1 MGLGMQSCLRGLGLL
16 LRKRGVVGAGEDGQ
30 RPRNLVGYRA
40 VFRTPGIPWA
50 LRRVKTVASLARWKG
65 IYWLSDVEP
74 MGPLK
79 RKVSDGGG
87 GVEPRDWKKTQY
99 SCREEPD
106 KVAVWAWVLQLR
118 EQTMGNDPLPVV
130 ISES

>member
-1 MGLGMQSCLRGLGLL
+1 
-16 LRKRGVVGAGEDGQ
+16 
-30 RPRNLVGYRA
+30 
-40 VFRTPGIPWA
+40 
-50 LRRVKTVASLARWKG
+50 
-65 IYWLSDVEP
+65 

-118 EQTMGNDPLPVV
+118 EQTMGEPPRMGPITVFDIASPHGGPTV
-130 ISES
+130 